1 LIEKVKK
8 YDTHPKKKKAEDTNR
23 HGSKQHGGSNNKK
36 TSNDTDF
43 VRVKA
48 KDQIPVQTFW
58 SVIEPYFR
66 ALEEQDRAF
75 LLEKVTGC

>member
-1 LIEKVKK
+1 MIEKVKK

-23 HGSKQHGGSNNKK
+23 HGSKQHKK
-36 TSNDTDF
+36 TSNDIDF

-75 LLEKVTGC
+75 LLEKVTGCSKS